1 MNASARTEKARLR
14 VQLGERGKAFSP
26 AERAEAS
33 ARISERLERQSTWLE
48 AQAVFCFAPLPEEAN
63 LWPLLSEALRRGKL
77 LALPRYSKSEDCY
90 LPYRVADLER
100 DLEPGYFGIREPSR
114 ACPLFAL
121 DRLDLTL
128 VPGVGFG
135 LNGGRLGRG
144 KGYYDRLLAR
154 ISGWK
159 CGVAFDWQVV
169 PHLPVEPHDVCM
181 DYLVTPTRWHEVR
194 SRPRRSLD
202 RGT

>member
-1 MNASARTEKARLR
+1 VNEPPRIAKARLR
-14 VQLGERGKAFSP
+14 AQFGERGRAFSP

-33 ARISERLERQSTWLE
+33 ARICERLKQQPVWPE
-48 AQAVFCFAPLPEEAN
+48 ARSVFFFAPLPEEADIG
-63 LWPLLSEALRRGKL
+63 PLLSEALRLGKRI
-77 LALPRYSKSEDCY
+77 ALPRYSKSDDCY
-90 LPYRVADLER
+90 LPHRVADLER
-100 DLEPGYFGIREPSR
+100 DLQPGYFGIREPSR
-114 ACPLFAL
+114 ACPAFAL
-121 DRLDLTL
+121 DQLDLTL

-169 PHLPVEPHDVCM
+169 PEIHMEPHDVCV
-181 DYLVTPTRWHEVR
+181 DYIVTPARWHEVPP
-194 SRPRRSLD
+194 RPRPSS
-202 RGT
+202 

>member
-1 MNASARTEKARLR
+1 VNASARTEKARLR
-14 VQLGERGKAFSP
+14 AQLGERGRAFSP

-33 ARISERLERQSTWLE
+33 ARICERLKQQPVWPAAR
-48 AQAVFCFAPLPEEAN
+48 AVFFFAPLPEEADIG
-63 LWPLLSEALRRGKL
+63 PLLSEALRLGKL
-77 LALPRYSKSEDCY
+77 VALPRYSKSDDGY
-90 LPYRVADLER
+90 LPYRVVDLDQ
-100 DLEPGYFGIREPSR
+100 DLQPGHFGIREPSR
-114 ACPLFAL
+114 ACPPFTL
-121 DRLDLTL
+121 DHLDLTL

-169 PHLPVEPHDVCM
+169 PEIPVEPHDVCM
-181 DYLVTPTRWHEVR
+181 DYLVTPTGWHEIR
-194 SRPRRSLD
+194 CRP
-202 RGT
+202 GPEP